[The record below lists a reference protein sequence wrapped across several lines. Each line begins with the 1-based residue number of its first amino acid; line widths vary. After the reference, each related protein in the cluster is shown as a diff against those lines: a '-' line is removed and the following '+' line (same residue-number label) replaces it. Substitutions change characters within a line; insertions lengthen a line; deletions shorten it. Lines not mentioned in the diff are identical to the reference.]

1 VAVRGTAP
9 ARPWQVRGTSA
20 GRSHANE
27 RSSTMITPTLR
38 QSAPRPDAAPTG
50 RFLAAR
56 RVKTIALLRIA
67 FGVIWAVDASLKW
80 LPSFAQ
86 HTLLDELEN
95 ASVGQ
100 PTPVQAWIGTWMR
113 FVAADPEAFG
123 ILLALAET
131 AIAVGLLSGALTN
144 AVCAT
149 GGTLSFVIWAT
160 GEGFGGPYGDG
171 TTDVGASLMYV
182 LAFALLAAIGAGG
195 VWGVDRWL
203 QPRLGPLSWLSSRP
217 V

>member
-1 VAVRGTAP
+1 
-9 ARPWQVRGTSA
+9 
-20 GRSHANE
+20 
-27 RSSTMITPTLR
+27 
-38 QSAPRPDAAPTG
+38 
-50 RFLAAR
+50 
-56 RVKTIALLRIA
+56 VKTIALLRIA